1 MPIQEFIMIG
11 RTPNTHQL
19 QPNMWRRLRSPSMP
33 IHLALLMFSAF
44 GAGCQ
49 RDNQPSVSTEWEAA
63 RPDGVDT
70 SEDVALTQPDAL
82 EKSNPDSAL
91 TNDNSLASTVTDSW
105 GRRFFADVERFQQ
118 APKIRELR
126 LPLSDGDEA
135 IWGATG
141 RDAKGR
147 IYFGLASKASSE
159 LSAGLLQFS
168 PRTGEAKLLG
178 RVDEWLSGNASNRNT
193 SLQDKIHS
201 KLFEAIDGNLYFA
214 SQDETDE
221 VTDGSANGKAGGHLL
236 RLNHSTGKV
245 ESVLHTPEALISVG
259 CSGRYIYA
267 LGYFGSTIY
276 QFDTKTQK
284 VHSILVP
291 NYGGHVSR
299 NLLVT
304 PTGHVMAIRVTPTAS
319 EDTRP
324 GTNWTTPVAHD
335 DAKEQFVLSEEGS
348 PKRRV
353 FVELVELDTQLK
365 ELHAWPLDG
374 YEAHGHTSSHGI
386 TSFSSQM
393 DGSIL
398 FTTQNGMLWRVYP
411 SGENPGRLE
420 SLGWIHPE
428 GESSSIAMFA
438 PTGRDFVIAVSK
450 LEGRFD
456 LLVYYLKLRESVP
469 ILLDPDSDT
478 VFNQPLHLLYGSE
491 TLDDYGNAYLAGW
504 KRMPTGYE
512 PLALQLRWHRR
523 NSVNAGS
530 SDRIP

>member
-1 MPIQEFIMIG
+1 MPLQELITIG
-11 RTPNTHQL
+11 HTPNSQKH
-19 QPNMWRRLRSPSMP
+19 QPNMWRRFRLPSMP
-33 IHLALLMFSAF
+33 FHLALLIFYAF

-49 RDNQPSVSTEWEAA
+49 RDNQPTVSTEWEAV

-70 SEDVALTQPDAL
+70 AEDLALTQPDATA
-82 EKSNPDSAL
+82 KSTPDSDL
-91 TNDNSLASTVTDSW
+91 MNESSLDSTVTDSW

-126 LPLSDGDEA
+126 LPISDGDEA
-135 IWGATG
+135 IWGAIG

-147 IYFGLASKASSE
+147 IYFGMASKASSE

-178 RVDEWLSGNASNRNT
+178 RVDEWLIGNASNRNT

-221 VTDGSANGKAGGHLL
+221 ATDGSRNGKAGGHLL
-236 RLNHSTGKV
+236 RINHSSGKV
-245 ESVLHTPEALISVG
+245 ESVLHTREALISIG

-284 VHSILVP
+284 VISILVP

-304 PTGHVMAIRVTPTAS
+304 PTGHVFTIRVTPTTS
-319 EDTRP
+319 EDTKP

-335 DAKEQFVLSEEGS
+335 DAKEQFVLSKEDS
-348 PKRRV
+348 PRRRV

-374 YEAHGHTSSHGI
+374 YEAHGNTSSHGI

-398 FTTQNGMLWRVYP
+398 FTTQNGLLWRVYP
-411 SGENPGRLE
+411 SDKTPGRLE
-420 SLGWIHPE
+420 TLGWIHPE
-428 GESSSIAMFA
+428 GESSSTAMFA

-450 LEGRFD
+450 REERFD
-456 LLVYYLKLRESVP
+456 LLIYYLKLRESVP
-469 ILLDPDSDT
+469 ILLDTDSEM

-504 KRMPTGYE
+504 KRMPNGYE
-512 PLALQLRWHRR
+512 PLSIQLQW
-523 NSVNAGS
+523 
-530 SDRIP
+530 P